1 MLAIVADRSPTGL
14 RVSATLKAFDSERE
28 CSLPRSHRTVN
39 RIVGKLEWVNDQSA
53 SCRHA
58 STSPARARL

>member
-28 CSLPRSHRTVN
+28 CSLPRSQRTVN
-39 RIVGKLEWVNDQSA
+39 RI
-53 SCRHA
+53 
-58 STSPARARL
+58 ARREA